1 MAAYLA
7 TARGASSAV
16 KQTRRVDPKS
26 IYFGLLFVSGVPI
39 GAYVTGI
46 FDFSDMWTKL
56 VKAKVGS
63 AFAYKG
69 HDLEGVDGTEVGSF
83 ELYFYK
89 PDGQRNAS
97 PKIPVLEDALGR
109 DRVNLSWFLYI
120 KNPSFWGSKVSFRI
134 SCYGYFS
141 GRVF

>member
-26 IYFGLLFVSGVPI
+26 ICFGLLYVSRGVPI

-63 AFAYKG
+63 AFTYKG
-69 HDLEGVDGTEVGSF
+69 HDLRGVDGS
-83 ELYFYK
+83 
-89 PDGQRNAS
+89 
-97 PKIPVLEDALGR
+97 
-109 DRVNLSWFLYI
+109 
-120 KNPSFWGSKVSFRI
+120 
-134 SCYGYFS
+134 
-141 GRVF
+141 